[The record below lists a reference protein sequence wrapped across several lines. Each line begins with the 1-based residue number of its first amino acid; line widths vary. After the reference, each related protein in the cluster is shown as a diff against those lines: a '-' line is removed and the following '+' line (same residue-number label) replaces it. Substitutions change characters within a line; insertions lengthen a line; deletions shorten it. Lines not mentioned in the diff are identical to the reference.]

1 MWLLEYIFEGW
12 GKQVAIARTR
22 PRGREGETLPLSIFH
37 GHQHHHSLNKAS
49 HWAGLR

>member
-12 GKQVAIARTR
+12 GKQVAIARAG
-22 PRGREGETLPLSIFH
+22 PRRREGGTLPLPIFH

>member
-12 GKQVAIARTR
+12 GKQVAIARARTR
-22 PRGREGETLPLSIFH
+22 RREGGTLPLSIFH

-49 HWAGLR
+49 HWAVLR

>member
-12 GKQVAIARTR
+12 GKQVAIARAR
-22 PRGREGETLPLSIFH
+22 PRGREGGTLPLSIFH
-37 GHQHHHSLNKAS
+37 RHQHHHSLNKAS